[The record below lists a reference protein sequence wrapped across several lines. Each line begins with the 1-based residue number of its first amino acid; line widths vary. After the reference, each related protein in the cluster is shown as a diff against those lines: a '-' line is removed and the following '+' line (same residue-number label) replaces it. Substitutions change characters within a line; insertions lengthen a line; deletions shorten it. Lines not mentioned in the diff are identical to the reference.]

1 MNSAKAN
8 ILAKLKMQLPAAADA
23 ALPAEPVAAPEVRS
37 PEQNVKQFVRLLT
50 DNHAEVMRIKRDDIA
65 ASVKTLLQQRDINQL
80 MCGSGWVDV
89 LQEIEGE
96 ITLNTFYPSID
107 GHKDALFNSVPAA
120 ITGSRCAIAATGSI
134 VLWPDANE
142 PRSLSL
148 VPPLH
153 IVVVQQSAIY
163 NDFGE
168 LIRKQRWSE
177 QLPTNALLISGPSK
191 TADIQQTLAYG
202 AHGPRELVVLLIE

>member
-8 ILAKLKMQLPAAADA
+8 ILAKLKMQLPAATDA
-23 ALPAEPVAAPEVRS
+23 ALPAEPAAAPEVRS
-37 PEQNVKQFVRLLT
+37 PAQNVEQFVRLLT
-50 DNHAEVMRIKRDDIA
+50 DNHAEVMRIKRAEIA

-80 MCGSGWVDV
+80 MCGSGWVDA

-96 ITLNTFYPSID
+96 ISLNTFYPSID
-107 GHKDALFNSVPAA
+107 GNKDTLFNSVPAA

-134 VLWPDANE
+134 VLWPDASE

-153 IVVVQQSAIY
+153 IVVVEQSAIY

-177 QLPTNALLISGPSK
+177 QLPTNAVLISGPSK

-202 AHGPRELVVLLIE
+202 AHGPRELVVLLVE